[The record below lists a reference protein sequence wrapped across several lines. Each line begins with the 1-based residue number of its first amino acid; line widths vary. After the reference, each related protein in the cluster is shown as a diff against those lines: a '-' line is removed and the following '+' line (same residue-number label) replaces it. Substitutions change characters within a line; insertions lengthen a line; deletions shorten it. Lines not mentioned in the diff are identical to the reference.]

1 MRRNPRL
8 LLQMLPDLSDD
19 EADKPVKKKE
29 KKLLNQGK
37 LMGKKPC
44 RGGRKGEKLANRIA
58 ESKRCSK

>member
-1 MRRNPRL
+1 MRRNPKL

-44 RGGRKGEKLANRIA
+44 RGGRKGKKLANRIA
-58 ESKRCSK
+58 ESKRCS